1 LKPSK
6 TLGRKAGRW
15 GYVNRCWSFVPGK
28 VASPRRS
35 VPALQR
41 PGVAASILNGL
52 FLQIDFNWLHF
63 LSKSAPAKRLTRAI
77 AEGVF
82 FHMDMRQ

>member
-1 LKPSK
+1 MLEFRSGQ
-6 TLGRKAGRW
+6 GR
-15 GYVNRCWSFVPGK
+15 
-28 VASPRRS
+28 
-35 VPALQR
+35 VPAAQR

-63 LSKSAPAKRLTRAI
+63 LSKSAHAKRLTRAI